1 MGVPGLFA
9 FLSRRY
15 PFFLKTVDTDDPGDK
30 QQPWGDGVDELY
42 IGASHT
48 HIGMR

>member
-15 PFFLKTVDTDDPGDK
+15 PFIVKAVDTDDPEAE
-30 QQPWGDGVDELY
+30 QPWGEGVDELY
-42 IGASHT
+42 IGASHAR
-48 HIGMR
+48 G